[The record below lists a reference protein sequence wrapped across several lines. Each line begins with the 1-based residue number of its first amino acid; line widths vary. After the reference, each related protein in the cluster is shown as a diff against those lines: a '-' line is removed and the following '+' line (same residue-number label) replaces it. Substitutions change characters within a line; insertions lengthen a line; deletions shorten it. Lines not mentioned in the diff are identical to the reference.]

1 MADSN
6 ALDRMDR
13 EILAVMLKDKTN
25 NLTKVAAVV
34 NLSKSAVEKRVKRLM
49 KEGFLK
55 GYLPLIDKGGLP
67 GVVTAFSL
75 IRAKYGPK
83 YSENIGKELAKID
96 GVCGVYFV
104 LGDNDFIVILKAK
117 DSGELNV
124 IVNKFAQIKNVE
136 RSNTI
141 VSLSTEYEDISKFFP
156 L

>member
-1 MADSN
+1 MADSTV
-6 ALDRMDR
+6 LDKMDR
-13 EILAVMLKDKTN
+13 EILNVMLRDKTN

-55 GYLPLIDKGGLP
+55 GFIPQIDKSSLP
-67 GVVTAFSL
+67 GAVTAFSL

-104 LGDNDFIVILKAK
+104 LGDNDFIVIIKAK
-117 DSGELNV
+117 DSKELNA
-124 IVNKFAQIKNVE
+124 IVNKFALIKNVE

-141 VSLSTEYEDISKFFP
+141 MSLSTEYEDISKFFP